1 MKPQDHII
9 GYELAAS
16 LWVEVT
22 KRGDGNKLPPLKT
35 PYGKSSRN

>member
-1 MKPQDHII
+1 MEPQDHII

-22 KRGDGNKLPPLKT
+22 KRGEGNKLPPLKV
-35 PYGKSSRN
+35 PINKSTRN

>member
-22 KRGDGNKLPPLKT
+22 KTGEGNKLPPLNVPMNK
-35 PYGKSSRN
+35 PARG